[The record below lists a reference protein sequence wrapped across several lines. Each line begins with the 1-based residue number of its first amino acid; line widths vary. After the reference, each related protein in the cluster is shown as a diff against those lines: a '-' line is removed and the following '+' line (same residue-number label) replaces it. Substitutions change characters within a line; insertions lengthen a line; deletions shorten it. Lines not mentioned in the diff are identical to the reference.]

1 MIVLYSMSKIF
12 FFYLNRR
19 SQKGVIR
26 ENASVISFSDQTLD
40 WLKQREKGVTLSY
53 ILEAAAAAA
62 ARLGSIKP

>member
-12 FFYLNRR
+12 FFTLNRR

-62 ARLGSIKP
+62 RLGSIKP